1 MCASL
6 CQHLRLCVSVCMCVR
21 FWGVGFRVYHLQC
34 SINLVSMHLQ
44 GNWTSFK
51 VGLALSLSPL
61 SITETQTQSFGRPSA
76 ERGWLKHIKGSF
88 TTQTGEDY
96 TCSKCFILFQVQE
109 SPWFQCQFLSVNI
122 CLSCSKSVYLSMTF
136 PKNVLNTC
144 TFFTLP
150 SLNVIPIP
158 QFSTKGKLSGIAE
171 LFGLSFLLD
180 FNPKTCSHLTLFTVS
195 L

>member
-6 CQHLRLCVSVCMCVR
+6 CQHLRLCVSACVRVR

-76 ERGWLKHIKGSF
+76 ERGWLKDIKGSF
-88 TTQTGEDY
+88 TTQTGEDKRY
-96 TCSKCFILFQVQE
+96 TRFKRFIPFQVQ
-109 SPWFQCQFLSVNI
+109 CQLLSVYI
-122 CLSCSKSVYLSMTF
+122 CLSCSKSVYLSMTI
-136 PKNVLNTC
+136 PKNASNTC

-150 SLNVIPIP
+150 SLNIIPIP
-158 QFSTKGKLSGIAE
+158 QFSTKGKLSGH
-171 LFGLSFLLD
+171 
-180 FNPKTCSHLTLFTVS
+180 C
-195 L
+195 